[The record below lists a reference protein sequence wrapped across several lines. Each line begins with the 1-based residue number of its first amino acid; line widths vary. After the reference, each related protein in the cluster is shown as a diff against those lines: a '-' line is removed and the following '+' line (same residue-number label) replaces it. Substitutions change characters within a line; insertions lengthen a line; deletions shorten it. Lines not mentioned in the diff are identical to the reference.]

1 MSKLSQ
7 SGQLYLLKF
16 DCYTNSY
23 PWKTQRIDNY
33 RKFKSRQDRKILSI
47 TQKILR
53 EIRTQHGSLSIGDQE
68 SITRN
73 LDHFRNGDGDFDSIS

>member
-1 MSKLSQ
+1 LIITGSSNL
-7 SGQLYLLKF
+7 
-16 DCYTNSY
+16 D
-23 PWKTQRIDNY
+23 KTE
-33 RKFKSRQDRKILSI
+33 KILSI